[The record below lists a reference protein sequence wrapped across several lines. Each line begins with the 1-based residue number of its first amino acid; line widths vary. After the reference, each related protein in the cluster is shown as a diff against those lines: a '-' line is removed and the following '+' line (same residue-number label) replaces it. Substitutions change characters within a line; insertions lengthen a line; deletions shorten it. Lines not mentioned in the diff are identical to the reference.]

1 MKKSFITYLIVVVTS
16 LALLASC
23 KPKSTGN
30 VDTKPTESKELTGA
44 GATFPKVLYE
54 KYFENYNQT
63 KGVQI
68 NYQAVGSGAGIS
80 NLVEKMV
87 DFGAT
92 DAPMNEEEETKAG
105 ANVLHIPTALGAVV
119 VTYNLPDLP
128 LLKLDAS
135 AISAIFLGTIKNW
148 SDPAIKGLNPDV
160 TLPNQEIVV
169 VHRSDGSGTTYTFT
183 DFLNKADKTWADKL
197 GKGKSVNWPVGLGG
211 KGNDGVAGLMKQNV
225 GSIGYVEYIFAV
237 NNNFSYALIKNK
249 SGNFVKPTLESV
261 SLAADIEL
269 PDDLKVSITDTDAKE
284 GYPISTFTWLLVYQ
298 EQMYANRKIEKGLAV
313 ANMVWWATHEA
324 QSMNEILHFGI
335 LAPKV
340 VEKAEVLIKSMT
352 FDGKPILN

>member
-1 MKKSFITYLIVVVTS
+1 MKKIVSVMLTLTTLSLLI
-16 LALLASC
+16 SC
-23 KPKSTGN
+23 KPKSPEQSG
-30 VDTKPTESKELTGA
+30 VQPVLESKELTGA

-63 KGVQI
+63 KAIQV

-92 DAPMNEEEETKAG
+92 DAPMNTEEETKAG
-105 ANVLHIPTALGAVV
+105 AKVLHIPTALGAVV
-119 VTYNLPDLP
+119 ITYNLPNLP

-135 AISAIFLGTIKNW
+135 VISAIFLGTIKNW
-148 SDPAIKGLNPDV
+148 SDPSIKALNPDM

-211 KGNDGVAGLMKQNV
+211 KGNDGVAGLMKQNI

-237 NNNFSYALIKNK
+237 NNNFSYAIIKNK
-249 SGNFVKPTLESV
+249 TGNFIKPTLESV
-261 SLAADIEL
+261 SLAADVEL

-313 ANMVWWATHEA
+313 ANMVWWSTHEA
-324 QSMNEILHFGI
+324 QAMNELLNFGK

-340 VEKAEVLIKSMT
+340 VQKAEVLLKSIT
-352 FDGKPILN
+352 FDGKPILK